1 MAKLHFLFSV
11 MNAGKSAHLL
21 QVRHNWIENGGNVML
36 FTSVID
42 DRYGVGKVR
51 SRIGIEADAIPLRRT
66 DDILAIV
73 KGAHSREPVTAVLV
87 DEVQFM
93 TAAQAWQLSDI
104 VDELGI
110 PVMAYGLKNNAFGQ
124 LFSETVHVLMALA
137 DIVDELG
144 IPVMAYGLKN
154 NAFGQLFS
162 ETVHVLMAL
171 ADDLQEIKQ
180 LCHCGRKATMI
191 LRYNRDGIVERAGEV
206 VEVGSEGRYVS
217 VCRPHW
223 KEGDIGP
230 AARRLLART
239 RAAECGEIA

>member
-137 DIVDELG
+137 D
-144 IPVMAYGLKN
+144 
-154 NAFGQLFS
+154 
-162 ETVHVLMAL
+162 
-171 ADDLQEIKQ
+171 DLQEIKQ